1 MGYRLEG
8 SVEASLVLGHHGI
21 RSWGRDQQSGVA
33 TVSLGFVPYGPTGA
47 PPSPSKRKDLCKAR
61 GILQRCFYPGVE
73 ERAND
78 ARIAHGPHILCWF
91 I

>member
-33 TVSLGFVPYGPTGA
+33 TVSLGLCPMDQRA
-47 PPSPSKRKDLCKAR
+47 RPPPRPR
-61 GILQRCFYPGVE
+61 GRICAKPAASCNAVFTPVLRSELMMPG
-73 ERAND
+73 
-78 ARIAHGPHILCWF
+78 
-91 I
+91 